1 MTGSFLRELPLS
13 FPVLSK
19 VCLFGG
25 TYLCEKL
32 FSTMNFST
40 CGSRLTDAP
49 LEAVLMVSTVNSIRI
64 KKIKFKSFQGF
75 HLLVQV
81 KVYFK

>member
-64 KKIKFKSFQGF
+64 NVAQLCEQRCLPRK
-75 HLLVQV
+75 
-81 KVYFK
+81 